1 MGFDILGY
9 LRDRGTEVGGA
20 IQENLPGA
28 LRMAGDA
35 LGATKDQVMNLAGQ
49 GVDYVQDI
57 PDKGLIP
64 IPLTDVSKDV
74 RTGSGYL
81 KSLAGPV
88 GKPFRIM
95 DNPGSNE
102 FYQRT
107 IDEATFDPE
116 SNTLVFNEDID
127 NQQAYDDLGRDL
139 SNKDFGRYR
148 ADVNEAGDVIVSDE
162 YDTNRSARWHY
173 NRLMSGKDAEGRALT
188 PLSRAISGASGLH
201 KKLDQA
207 GWTNPHPFG
216 APGSVRIGT
225 YQR

>member
-1 MGFDILGY
+1 MGFDLFGY
-9 LRDRGTEVGGA
+9 IRDRATEAGDT
-20 IQENLPGA
+20 IQQNLPGA

-35 LGATKDQVMNLAGQ
+35 LGATKDQVINLAGQ

-88 GKPFRIM
+88 GMPFRIM

>member
-1 MGFDILGY
+1 MGFDLFGY
-9 LRDRGTEVGGA
+9 IRDRATEAGDT
-20 IQENLPGA
+20 IQQNLPGA

-64 IPLTDVSKDV
+64 IPLTAVSKDV

-88 GKPFRIM
+88 GMPFRIM
-95 DNPGSNE
+95 DNPGSSE

>member
-1 MGFDILGY
+1 MGFDLFGY
-9 LRDRGTEVGGA
+9 IRDRATEAGDT
-20 IQENLPGA
+20 IQQNLPGA

-35 LGATKDQVMNLAGQ
+35 LGATKDQVINLAGQ

>member
-9 LRDRGTEVGGA
+9 LRDRATEVGGT

-28 LRMAGDA
+28 LRMAGDG
-35 LGATKDQVMNLAGQ
+35 LGLVKDQVMDLAGQ
-49 GVDYVQDI
+49 AVDYVQDI
-57 PDKGLIP
+57 PDKGAIP
-64 IPLTDVSKDV
+64 IPLTEAIPAA
-74 RTGSGYL
+74 RTGAAFV
-81 KSLAGPV
+81 KSTLGPAGQ
-88 GKPFRIM
+88 PFRIM
-95 DNPGSNE
+95 ENPASSE

-107 IDEATFDPE
+107 INAADVDRDR
-116 SNTLVFNEDID
+116 NVVIFNEDIE
-127 NQQAYDDLGRDL
+127 NQQAYDELGRDL

-162 YDTNRSARWHY
+162 YNTNRSALWHY

-188 PLSRAISGASGLH
+188 PLDRAISGASGLH